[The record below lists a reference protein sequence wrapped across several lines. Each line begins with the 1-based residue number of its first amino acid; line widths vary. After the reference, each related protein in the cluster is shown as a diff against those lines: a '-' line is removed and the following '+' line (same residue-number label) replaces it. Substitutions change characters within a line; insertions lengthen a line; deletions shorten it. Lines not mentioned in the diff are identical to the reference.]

1 MTLRNEKKLKDLDV
15 KKVRAYT
22 ARIRHGLLE
31 QRR

>member
-1 MTLRNEKKLKDLDV
+1 MKKKLKDLDV